1 MSLVREQILAAAL
14 ATLNT
19 APPSGVVV
27 TMRDRASAADPADV
41 PTSSLYFV
49 SETVR
54 RPNPS
59 HPLVARSMTL
69 GLEATA
75 KGNVSTRPSTA
86 VQKQISWYTARLVG
100 SNLGG
105 LANDIRELRHEAKVV
120 QGEHAFIQVISLF
133 EIDYQTRAADADLRA

>member
-14 ATLNT
+14 AALNA
-19 APPSGVVV
+19 APPSGVVA
-27 TMRDRASAADPADV
+27 TRRDRASVVDPADV

-54 RPNPS
+54 RPNAS
-59 HPLVARSMTL
+59 HPLVARTMTI

-75 KGNVSTRPSTA
+75 KGDVSQRPSTA
-86 VQKQISWYTARLVG
+86 VQEQLSWYTVRLAG
-100 SNLGG
+100 SSLGG
-105 LANDIRELRHEAKVV
+105 LANDIRELRHEAKIV